1 MPPPAGHTAVW
12 PSTNFGGI
20 LTADAARPE
29 LVRIECDGQVS
40 WRMEVPVIEPHDLV
54 LDDEGI
60 WNRRLRRQGSTD
72 FLGTYEDWAP
82 SHPVRGQA
90 LRIARNGQVLDR
102 LPPPP
107 ALGDGPFSPTSIAVD
122 SASSGGGGT
131 VWVADGYGQSL
142 VHRYDREGLYLG
154 VIDGTE
160 GAGRFDTP
168 HGLLIDRRR
177 DPVRL
182 LISDRG
188 NGRICTY
195 TMSGQFLG
203 TIGSGILLRPCGMA
217 LSGDVLLVA
226 DLDGCVWDPRLPT
239 TVCSPASGT
248 RPPNI
253 RKAGPTRRSLM
264 AVTSRQPMHR
274 GCSRAPTMSL
284 LAATERSWSVSG

>member
-1 MPPPAGHTAVW
+1 
-12 PSTNFGGI
+12 
-20 LTADAARPE
+20 
-29 LVRIECDGQVS
+29 
-40 WRMEVPVIEPHDLV
+40 MEVPVIEPHDLV

-60 WNRRLRRQGSTD
+60 WIADCGVKAALTSS
-72 FLGTYEDWAP
+72 GTYEDWAP

-142 VHRYDREGLYLG
+142 VHRYDREGFYLG

-182 LISDRG
+182 LIL
-188 NGRICTY
+188 TE
-195 TMSGQFLG
+195 
-203 TIGSGILLRPCGMA
+203 GMA
-217 LSGDVLLVA
+217 EYAHTPCRVSSSEPSG
-226 DLDGCVWDPRLPT
+226 
-239 TVCSPASGT
+239 PASCCGPAAWPSPGT
-248 RPPNI
+248 Y
-253 RKAGPTRRSLM
+253 S
-264 AVTSRQPMHR
+264 S
-274 GCSRAPTMSL
+274 
-284 LAATERSWSVSG
+284 